1 MFQFAPQSFFLGIG
15 GAEKREE
22 ELNELQEGALQA
34 PSKRGGGGNEE
45 GAEGRGKDE
54 RPEEGESA
62 RPQRARVFGDAA
74 AHQFL
79 ETGAPSFLGAPP
91 WAEAEEGA
99 KGSDVPLLAQPRP
112 SRRAGRGCRALSGW
126 EPQQR
131 PHAPSEGADCG
142 APRVFRWPAFTP
154 PPPEEPAPGDAGPE
168 TGGCAGY
175 LKRGESFR
183 HSSKSTVIFILP
195 PPRLAGDTG
204 RAEGAAGAAELGT
217 QTATAGARPRLAL
230 RGAAE
235 GESSADHSSP
245 EDRGGSDC

>member
-74 AHQFL
+74 AHQVL

-91 WAEAEEGA
+91 
-99 KGSDVPLLAQPRP
+99 
-112 SRRAGRGCRALSGW
+112 
-126 EPQQR
+126 
-131 PHAPSEGADCG
+131 
-142 APRVFRWPAFTP
+142 
-154 PPPEEPAPGDAGPE
+154 
-168 TGGCAGY
+168 
-175 LKRGESFR
+175 
-183 HSSKSTVIFILP
+183 
-195 PPRLAGDTG
+195 
-204 RAEGAAGAAELGT
+204 
-217 QTATAGARPRLAL
+217 
-230 RGAAE
+230 
-235 GESSADHSSP
+235 
-245 EDRGGSDC
+245 